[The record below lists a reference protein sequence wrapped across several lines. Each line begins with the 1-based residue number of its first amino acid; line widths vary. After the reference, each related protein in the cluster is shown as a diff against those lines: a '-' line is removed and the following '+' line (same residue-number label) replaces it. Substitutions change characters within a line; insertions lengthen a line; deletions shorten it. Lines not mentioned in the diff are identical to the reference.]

1 MYSFKITEE
10 EGGECA
16 AENQRSVSGYII
28 QVLNNSIRMIND
40 EGNEFEVSYSSCTKA
55 LSNVKGYEFAAGDIV
70 VLKGVQNDNKIDATQ
85 LTCIRR

>member
-1 MYSFKITEE
+1 MTEE
-10 EGGECA
+10 EAGECA

-28 QVLNNSIRMIND
+28 QVMDSGIRMIND
-40 EGNEFEVSYSSCTKA
+40 EGNEYQISYSSCTRA